1 MADRFPLIVNASSRK
16 IEELVAGDNID
27 LTGNNIVIAGDSG
40 NGKYLSSDGTAV
52 FWNSPG
58 DVYLTLAQTISNKT
72 IENSIF
78 DASINTIENIAN
90 TSLINSGITINGTTV
105 ALGGSISTPNSN
117 TTYTTSA
124 ENGLT
129 ADQKIIRL
137 TGSDGTSE
145 DVTLSVGVPG
155 TVPAGA
161 NPIVLNI
168 ARNGDQL
175 TFTGTVT
182 DNNTVTTLQAS
193 SGGTAQS
200 GTISISGSGGATV
213 TQNTATS
220 TINIDT
226 RNDDTVTRIRSGS
239 GQIYSDGDFTFLG
252 GTAVTVSQAGTA
264 TPGETEVTI
273 DSSDTV
279 TRVKGG
285 ASGTLQSG
293 DITFSGGTQL
303 GGNVTVQQTGS
314 TIEIDSTDTDT
325 VTKISSGTEVLASG
339 DFKFVQAGATTIT
352 QTTDGSTGVTEIEI
366 RSANTDTGASLS
378 AGEGISLSANQF
390 SLKNSSNLIDNR
402 IPVWDDAQSQF
413 SNGSITDDGSS
424 VTIDGDLTVLGTNTI
439 LETSVLQVE
448 DNQIEL
454 RRGVNLLGSDGGI
467 QVNRTTD
474 ANSAITSYNVLQWFE
489 SGAYWRSYDGSV
501 SNRFVTENEP
511 QTLTQKILDGPTL
524 INPQLGAAVATTYN
538 GLSIDSTSGSTL
550 DIADLKTI
558 TFNNTLGF
566 LGTDGS
572 SIDFDSGGGAGAKV
586 AYDSFHLG
594 KFALTTSTQ
603 LSGKIQDKSGS
614 GQLVF
619 HTNPIFV
626 DSIGTQ
632 SNAFDLINTSA
643 LGINFG
649 GVATQ
654 IEIGAATGTTS
665 INHSLEVDGNTTL
678 GDTNTDNHVVNGS
691 CNFDTTDITIRGNDA
706 APISIGR
713 GGGSVATNTRL
724 GYAALASNQAGS
736 QNTSMGYEAL
746 VTNVSGAANVAIGY
760 RASKEN
766 DGGTDNVS
774 LGKDAGLLN
783 SSGDGNIAIG
793 SSALENNP
801 SSDYNVCI
809 GHFAGNAITG
819 IGNVVIG
826 PADTQNSLSSTFP
839 NNSIISSNGDRQLLI
854 GSGTGYWLRGDAS
867 FNTTIGNDLQVDGD
881 ARILGDLIV
890 EGATVS
896 INSTTLTVDD
906 KNIELANVSPT
917 TIQANVSNGSA
928 NITNITPNQ
937 GLVIGMEVSSPAG
950 AITTGTI
957 ITALNRAT
965 GTATLSSAVTS
976 SSGTETFIVTG
987 PVDTAA
993 DGGGLII
1000 KGTPINAGGTGDK
1013 TILYD
1018 HSRTDKYFVS
1028 TESFEL
1034 GTGKKYSIGN
1044 QLVLDSTT
1052 LGDGVVN
1059 SSLTSVGIL
1068 IGATGQPALETDG
1081 AVVLG
1086 GRVIEEVFSSMATA
1100 FTISSSTASIITAA
1114 ANTIC
1119 GETTTANTAINTWAF
1134 STADPDG
1141 NTLGNGQSITITLI
1155 LDASAASTYGDN
1167 CSVDGNSISTGVRW
1181 SGGSPPIATS
1191 NTDILTFL
1199 IVKDSDGATRV
1210 YGQGNT
1216 DFS

>member
-1 MADRFPLIVNASSRK
+1 MADRFPLIVNANSRK
-16 IEELVAGDNID
+16 IEELVSGDNLD

-40 NGKYLSSDGTAV
+40 SGKYLASDGSAV
-52 FWNSPG
+52 FWGSPG
-58 DVYLTLAQTISNKT
+58 DVYLTLAQTITNKT
-72 IENSIF
+72 LEDSIF

-90 TSLINSGITINGTTV
+90 SSLVNSGITINGTTV
-105 ALGGSISTPNSN
+105 ALGGSVSTPNTN

-124 ENGLT
+124 EDGLT
-129 ADQKIIRL
+129 ADQKIVRL
-137 TGSDGTSE
+137 TGSDGSTE
-145 DVTLSVGVPG
+145 DVVFAVGVPG
-155 TVPAGA
+155 SVPSGS

-168 ARNGDQL
+168 ARSGDQL
-175 TFTGTVT
+175 TLTGTVT

-200 GTISISGSGGATV
+200 GAISISGSGGATV
-213 TQNTATS
+213 TQNTGTS

-226 RNDDTVTRIRSGS
+226 RNDDTVTRLRGGS
-239 GQIYSDGDFTFLG
+239 GQVYASGDFTFLG
-252 GTAVTVSQAGTA
+252 GTAVSVTQAATA
-264 TPGETEVTI
+264 NPGEVEVTI

-293 DITFSGGTQL
+293 DLTISGGTHL

-314 TIEIDSTDTDT
+314 TIEIDSTDTNT
-325 VTKISSGTEVLASG
+325 VTKIASGTEVLASG
-339 DFKFVQAGATTIT
+339 DFKFVQAGATTLT
-352 QTTDGSTGVTEIEI
+352 QTTDSQTGVTTIEI

-378 AGEGISLSANQF
+378 AGEGLNLSANQF
-390 SLKNSSNLIDNR
+390 SLKNASNLLDNR
-402 IPVWDDAQSQF
+402 IPVWDDAQGQF
-413 SNGSITDDGSS
+413 ANGSITDDGSS

-454 RRGVNLLGSDGGI
+454 RKGTNLLGSDAGV

-474 ANSAITSYNVLQWFE
+474 ANGAITSYNVIQWFE
-489 SGAYWRSYDGSV
+489 SGGYWRSYDGSV
-501 SNRFVTENEP
+501 SNRFVTENEA
-511 QTLTQKILDGPTL
+511 QTLTQKILDTPTL
-524 INPQLGAAVATTYN
+524 INPTLGAAVATTYN
-538 GLSIDSTSGSTL
+538 GLAIDSTSGSTL
-550 DIADLKTI
+550 DVADLKTI

-566 LGTDGS
+566 LGIDGS
-572 SIDFDSGGGAGAKV
+572 SIDFDQGGGAGAKV

-632 SNAFDLINTSA
+632 SNSFDLINTSA
-643 LGINFG
+643 LGVNAFG
-649 GVATQ
+649 AATQ
-654 IEIGAATGTTS
+654 IEIGATSGTTS
-665 INHSLEVDGNTTL
+665 INHSLEVDGNVTL
-678 GDTNTDNHVVNGS
+678 GDALTDTHVVNGS
-691 CNFDTTDITIRGNDA
+691 CNFETTDITIRGTDA
-706 APISIGR
+706 APINIGR
-713 GGGSVATNTRL
+713 GGGAVSSNTRV

-736 QNTSMGYEAL
+736 QNTAMGYEAL
-746 VTNVSGAANVAIGY
+746 VTNVSGAANVAFGY
-760 RASKEN
+760 RAGKEN
-766 DGGTDNVS
+766 DGGSDNVS
-774 LGKDAGLLN
+774 IGKDANLLN

-793 SSALENNP
+793 SSTLENNP
-801 SSDYNVCI
+801 GSDYNVCI

-819 IGNVVIG
+819 VGNVVIG
-826 PADTQNSLSSTFP
+826 PADTQSALSATFP
-839 NNSIISSNGDRQLLI
+839 NAQIISPNGDRQLLI
-854 GSGTGYWLRGDAS
+854 GSGTGYWLRGDAQ

-906 KNIELANVSPT
+906 KNIELANVNPT
-917 TIQANVSNGSA
+917 TITANVQNGSVD
-928 NITNITPNQ
+928 ITNIQPNQ
-937 GLVIGMEVSSPAG
+937 GLLIGMEVSSPGG
-950 AITTGTI
+950 AVPAGTI

-965 GTATLSSAVTS
+965 GTASLSNGVS
-976 SSGTETFIVTG
+976 STSGTETFIVTG

-1000 KGTPINAGGTGDK
+1000 KGTPVTSGGTGDK
-1013 TILYD
+1013 KITYD

-1034 GTGKKYSIGN
+1034 GTGKKFAIGN

-1052 LGDGVVN
+1052 LGSGVVN
-1059 SSLTSVGIL
+1059 SSLTSVGVL
-1068 IGATGQPALETDG
+1068 VGAVGQPALETDG

-1086 GRVIEEVFSSMATA
+1086 GRVIEEVFSSMATG
-1100 FTISSSTASIITAA
+1100 ISISGSTATIVTAA

-1119 GETTTANTAINTWAF
+1119 GQTTTANTAINTWAF
-1134 STADPDG
+1134 QTADPDG
-1141 NTLGNGQSITITLI
+1141 NQLGNGQSMTVTLI
-1155 LDASAASTYGDN
+1155 LDASTASTYGDG
-1167 CSVDGNSISTGVRW
+1167 CTVDGTAISTGVRW

-1199 IVKDSDGATRV
+1199 IVKDSAGVTRV